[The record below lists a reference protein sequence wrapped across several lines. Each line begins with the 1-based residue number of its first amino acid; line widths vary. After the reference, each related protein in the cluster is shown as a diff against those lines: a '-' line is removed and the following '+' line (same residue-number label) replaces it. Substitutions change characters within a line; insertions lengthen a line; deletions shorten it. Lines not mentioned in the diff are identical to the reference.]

1 MLRIA
6 IVLSLVLCS
15 ILYVFLINL
24 SRKIKTRGTS
34 PLILLQISIALWSFA
49 YAMELA
55 SDNIPA
61 MNAWGLLQYA
71 GITTAPVFW
80 FLFAM
85 DYSGVLKHLRKR
97 FSAFLFLIPAA
108 TWILLATNETH
119 HLYYAF
125 ISLNPAGPFPLRT
138 LVPGAWFHIFWFYSH
153 VCLFSGLSVLALT
166 LWNSKT
172 PYRKQQY
179 TILSAA
185 VPPILLNI
193 LYIAGFRPFGII
205 DLTPF
210 AFVASGLILA
220 WGMVRYRLLDLAP
233 VARSTIVDNLVS
245 PVLVLD
251 LQQRVLDINP
261 SGLRL
266 LECDMKVVGGDIDSV
281 AGKWSELSDFLQTG
295 EPHGE
300 LALARENDRT
310 WWDVSRTPLFDK
322 RRVPMGEMLV
332 FHDITRRKHMEK
344 KLKQS
349 ATHDAL
355 TGLCNRDHFEE
366 MIDSVE
372 QDTETPIAVMMMDL
386 NGLKTLNDTYGH
398 RAGDTYLRETAQLLR
413 KVFENRGFLARIGGD
428 EFAFVGTAIDG
439 DAILSLENELR
450 NSIRQSKKSID
461 LSIGSATREKG
472 QTIRDALDTAD
483 KKMYEEKGRR

>member
-1 MLRIA
+1 M
-6 IVLSLVLCS
+6 
-15 ILYVFLINL
+15 
-24 SRKIKTRGTS
+24 
-34 PLILLQISIALWSFA
+34 ILLQISIALWSFA

-55 SDNIPA
+55 SASIPV
-61 MNAWGLLQYA
+61 MNAWGLVQYA
-71 GITTAPVFW
+71 GIATTPVFW

-85 DYSGVLKHLRKR
+85 DYSGVFKQLRKR
-97 FSAFLFLIPAA
+97 FSALLFLVPVT

-119 HLYYAF
+119 HLYYASVSMTF
-125 ISLNPAGPFPLRT
+125 DGPFPLRT
-138 LVPGAWFHIFWFYSH
+138 LVPGVWYRIFWFYAH
-153 VCLFSGLSVLALT
+153 FCLFSGLSVLALT
-166 LWNSKT
+166 LWSSKT

-210 AFVASGLILA
+210 AFVASGLILV
-220 WGMVRYRLLDLAP
+220 WGMVRYRLLDLTP

-266 LECDMKVVGGDIDSV
+266 LGCDMQVVGDDINSA
-281 AGKWSELSDFLQTG
+281 AGKWNDLSGFLQTG
-295 EPHGE
+295 DAHGE
-300 LALARENDRT
+300 LALARENSRT

-332 FHDITRRKHMEK
+332 FHDITRRKRMEK
-344 KLKQS
+344 KLKRS

-355 TGLCNRDHFEE
+355 TGLYNRDHFEE

-372 QDTETPIAVMMMDL
+372 QDTETPLAVMMMDL

-398 RAGDTYLRETAQLLR
+398 RAGDTYLRETARLLR
-413 KVFENRGFLARIGGD
+413 KVFENKGFLARIGGD
-428 EFAFVGTAIDG
+428 EFAFVGPSVDSHTMG
-439 DAILSLENELR
+439 SLEEELR
-450 NSIRQSKKSID
+450 CAISQSRKSID
-461 LSIGSATREKG
+461 LSIGSATRKEG

-483 KKMYEEKGRR
+483 RKMYEDKRRR